1 MRKIMFLTM
10 AVVLVFAFGITPSY
24 AQHMGPGMMGPG
36 YGYQQQGG
44 WNYCPY
50 CGSYMGPGYG
60 MGPGMMGRGYSGYGM
75 GPGMMGR
82 GYSGYGMGPGM
93 MGRGYGGYGMGPGMM
108 GRGYGGYG
116 MGPGMMGPQYG
127 PQYGPGYQGPQY
139 QPQQKPMD
147 EQDAKSLLENYLQST
162 RNPNL
167 RLGKIEDKGN
177 AFEAEIQTKD
187 GSLVDKILVDK
198 RTGWMHSVY

>member
-60 MGPGMMGRGYSGYGM
+60 MGPGMMGRGY
-75 GPGMMGR
+75 
-82 GYSGYGMGPGM
+82 
-93 MGRGYGGYGMGPGMM
+93 
-108 GRGYGGYG
+108 GGYG

-139 QPQQKPMD
+139 QQPQKPMD
-147 EQDAKSLLENYLQST
+147 EQDAKSLLENYLQSR

-177 AFEAEIQTKD
+177 AFEAEIRTKD